1 MKATKKLLA
10 FLLAATM
17 LLALIPSAFATEQT
31 SSYTLTINNTTVG
44 HTYKVYQVFTGE
56 LSGVEGAYVL
66 SNVKYGT
73 SWNGKTGSVEKAVL
87 TTYEGR
93 SAEDNIDAFFNDCAQ
108 PAAYKMNLP
117 SANGSTQIVVDQ
129 PGYYI
134 VKEVS
139 ESVPE
144 GEGYTKAI
152 VQVVGDTA
160 IDVKSGTASSQKKV
174 KDKDDS
180 DGTVTDWQDTADY
193 DLGDDVPFQLSATV
207 SPNFTQCEKAY
218 QLTFHDVQS
227 AGLTF
232 NNDVIVKIGGETV
245 DVSHYTV
252 TTDTGDGCTFHVHFD
267 NLKTVTTVNS
277 SKVTNGSVITVEY
290 TSKLNEHAVIG
301 AAGNPNKSHI
311 TFTNKYNSDQ
321 PEEDGKT
328 PDDEVI
334 VYTFKL
340 VVNKVTANGGEDA
353 ETNPTKPLAGAEFTL
368 YKWDSTADVYVPC
381 RDYEGKSAN
390 QEKLTAT
397 EFEWLRLDAGKYKL
411 VETTTPKGFNTI
423 EPIEF
428 KVVANHSNDPAKLEL
443 VSLSGD
449 PISGNATFTA
459 TVADGSVT
467 TAVVNV
473 AGNTLPST
481 GGMGTTIFYVLGSI
495 LAIGAAILLISKKR
509 MNGAQ

>member
-17 LLALIPSAFATEQT
+17 LLALLPSAFATVPT
-31 SSYTLTINNTTVG
+31 GYTLTINNTTVG
-44 HTYKVYQVFTGE
+44 HTYEVYQVFTGE
-56 LSGVEGAYVL
+56 LSGVQGAYVL

-73 SWNGKTGSVEKAVL
+73 SWNGKAGSVEENVL
-87 TTYEGR
+87 TAYEHR
-93 SAEDNIDAFFNDCAQ
+93 SAAENIEAFFTDCTR
-108 PAAYKMNLP
+108 PAIYRQNVA
-117 SANGSTQIVVDQ
+117 SAKDSTQIVVDQ

-152 VQVVGDTA
+152 VQVVGDTT

-180 DGTVTDWQDTADY
+180 EGIVTEWQDTADY

-207 SPNFTQCEKAY
+207 SPNFTQCEKDY

-232 NNDVIVKIGGETV
+232 NNNVAVKIGGEVV
-245 DVSHYTV
+245 DASHYTV
-252 TTDTGDGCTFHVHFD
+252 TTDPGDGCTFHVHFN
-267 NLKTVTTVNS
+267 NLKTVTTANDN
-277 SKVTNGSVITVEY
+277 KVANGSVITVEY
-290 TSKLNEHAVIG
+290 TSKLNNQAVIG
-301 AAGNPNKSHI
+301 SAGNPNKSHI

-321 PEEDGKT
+321 PDEDGKT

-340 VVNKVTANGGEDA
+340 VVNKVTANKGEDA

-368 YKWDSTADVYVPC
+368 YKFDSKTGDYVVYH
-381 RDYEGKSAN
+381 DYEGKAAN
-390 QEKLTAT
+390 DKLTAT
-397 EFEWLRLDAGKYKL
+397 EFQWLRLDAGKYKL
-411 VETTTPKGFNTI
+411 VETTTPGGYNTI

-428 KVVANHSNDPAKLEL
+428 MVAANHSNDPAKLEL
-443 VSLSGD
+443 LSLTGET
-449 PISGNATFTA
+449 ISGNATFTPS
-459 TVADGSVT
+459 VADGSLA

-473 AGNTLPST
+473 TGNTLPST
-481 GGMGTTIFYVLGSI
+481 GGMGTTVFYIIGSI
-495 LAIGAAILLISKKR
+495 LVVCAGVLLISKKR
-509 MNGAQ
+509 MNGAK

>member
-17 LLALIPSAFATEQT
+17 LLALLPSAFATEPT
-31 SSYTLTINNTTVG
+31 GYTLTINNTTEG
-44 HTYKVYQVFTGE
+44 HTYEVYQVFTGE
-56 LSGVEGAYVL
+56 LSGLEGHYVL

-73 SWNGKTGSVEKAVL
+73 SWNGKAGSVEEAVL
-87 TTYEGR
+87 TAYEHR
-93 SAEDNIDAFFNDCAQ
+93 TALQNIDAFFADCPQ
-108 PAAYKMNLP
+108 AAVYKQNVA
-117 SANGSTQIVVDQ
+117 SANGSTRIVVDQ

-134 VKEVS
+134 VKEIS

-152 VQVVGDTA
+152 VQVVGDTT

-180 DGTVTDWQDTADY
+180 EGTETGWQDTADY
-193 DLGDDVPFQLSATV
+193 DQGDKVPFQLSATV
-207 SPNFTQCEKAY
+207 SPKFSECNKAY

-227 AGLTF
+227 DGLTF
-232 NNDVIVKIGGETV
+232 NNDVVVKIGGEVV
-245 DVSHYTV
+245 DASLYTV
-252 TTDTGDGCTFHVHFD
+252 TTDTEDGCTFHVHFD
-267 NLKTVTTVNS
+267 DLRNTSVTD
-277 SKVTNGSVITVEY
+277 GSVITVEY
-290 TSKLNEHAVIG
+290 TSTLNAQAVIG
-301 AAGNPNKSHI
+301 AAGNSNKSHI

-340 VVNKVTANGGEDA
+340 VVNKVTANDGEDA

-368 YKWDSTADVYVPC
+368 YKWDPTANDYVEY

-390 QEKLTAT
+390 EELIAT
-397 EFEWLRLDAGKYKL
+397 EFQWLRLDAGKYKL
-411 VETTTPKGFNTI
+411 VETTTPEGFNTI

-428 KVVANHSNDPAKLEL
+428 MVVANHSNDPDKLEL
-443 VSLSGD
+443 VSLSGNK
-449 PISGNATFTA
+449 ISGNAEFKA
-459 TVADGSVT
+459 TVADGSLAT
-467 TAVVNV
+467 TVINV

-509 MNGAQ
+509 MNGVQ

>member
-17 LLALIPSAFATEQT
+17 LLALLPSAFATEPT
-31 SSYTLTINNTTVG
+31 GYTLTINNTTEG
-44 HTYKVYQVFTGE
+44 HTYEVYQVFTGE
-56 LSGVEGAYVL
+56 LSGVQGAYVL
-66 SNVKYGT
+66 SNVEYGY
-73 SWNGKTGSVEKAVL
+73 SWNGKVGEKVEEAVL
-87 TTYEGR
+87 EAYEGR
-93 SAEDNIDAFFNDCAQ
+93 SALENIDAFFTDCKQ
-108 PAAYKMNLP
+108 TTKYKENVA
-117 SANGSTQIVVDQ
+117 STNGSTQIVVDE

-134 VKEVS
+134 VMEVS
-139 ESVPE
+139 TTVPE

-152 VQVVGDTA
+152 VQVVGDTT
-160 IDVKSGTASSQKKV
+160 IEVKSGTASSQKKV

-207 SPNFTQCEKAY
+207 SPNFDECEKAY

-232 NNDVIVKIGGETV
+232 NNDVVVKIGGEVV
-245 DVSHYTV
+245 DASHYTV
-252 TTDTGDGCTFHVHFD
+252 TVNPDDGCTFHVHFD
-267 NLKTVTTVNS
+267 NLKTVTTVNNNR
-277 SKVTNGSVITVEY
+277 VANGSVITVEY
-290 TSKLNEHAVIG
+290 TSKLNDQAAIG
-301 AAGNPNKSHI
+301 ADGNSNKSHI
-311 TFTNKYNSDQ
+311 TFTNKYNSNQ
-321 PEEDGKT
+321 PDEDGKT

-340 VVNKVTANGGEDA
+340 VVNKVTANDGEDSA
-353 ETNPTKPLAGAEFTL
+353 TNPTKPLAGAEFTL
-368 YKWDSTADVYVPC
+368 YKWDSATNAYVEY
-381 RDYEGKSAN
+381 RAYEGKTDN
-390 QEKLTAT
+390 DKLTAT
-397 EFEWLRLDAGKYKL
+397 EFQWLRLDAGKYKL
-411 VETTTPKGFNTI
+411 VETTTPEGYNTI

-428 KVVANHSNDPAKLEL
+428 MVAANHSNDPAKLEL

-449 PISGNATFTA
+449 KISGNATFTA
-459 TVADGSVT
+459 TVADGSVAT
-467 TAVVNV
+467 TVINV

-509 MNGAQ
+509 MNGVQ

>member
-17 LLALIPSAFATEQT
+17 LLALIPSAFATVPT
-31 SSYTLTINNTTVG
+31 SSYTLTINNTTEG
-44 HTYKVYQVFTGE
+44 HTYEVYQVFTGE
-56 LSGVEGAYVL
+56 LSGVQGAYVL

-73 SWNGKTGSVEKAVL
+73 SWNGKAGSVEENVL
-87 TTYEGR
+87 TVYENR
-93 SAEDNIDAFFNDCAQ
+93 SAAENIDAFFTDCTQ
-108 PAAYKMNLP
+108 PAIYRQNVA
-117 SANGSTQIVVDQ
+117 SAKGSTKIVVDQ

-152 VQVVGDTA
+152 VQVVGDTT

-180 DGTVTDWQDTADY
+180 EGIETDWQDTADY

-207 SPNFTQCEKAY
+207 SPNFTQCEKDY

-232 NNDVIVKIGGETV
+232 NNDVVVKIGGEEV
-245 DVSHYTV
+245 NASHYTV
-252 TTDTGDGCTFHVHFD
+252 MTETDDGCTFHVHFN
-267 NLKTVTTVNS
+267 NLKTVATVNDN
-277 SKVTNGSVITVEY
+277 KVANGSVITVEY
-290 TSKLNEHAVIG
+290 TSKLNNQAVIG
-301 AAGNPNKSHI
+301 STGNSNKSHI

-340 VVNKVTANGGEDA
+340 VVNKVTANDGGDA

-368 YKWDSTADVYVPC
+368 YKFDSNTNDYVEY
-381 RDYEGKSAN
+381 RAYEGKAAN
-390 QEKLTAT
+390 DKLTAT
-397 EFEWLRLDAGKYKL
+397 EFQWLRLDAGKYKL
-411 VETTTPKGFNTI
+411 VETTTPEGFNTI

-428 KVVANHSNDPAKLEL
+428 KVVANHSNDPDKLEL

-449 PISGNATFTA
+449 KISGNATFNA
-459 TVADGSVT
+459 TVADGSVAT
-467 TAVVNV
+467 TVVNV

-509 MNGAQ
+509 MNGVQ

>member
-10 FLLAATM
+10 ILLAATM
-17 LLALIPSAFATEQT
+17 LLALIPSAFATEPI
-31 SSYTLTINNTTVG
+31 SSYTLTINNTTEG
-44 HTYKVYQVFTGE
+44 HTYVVYQVFTGE
-56 LSGVEGAYVL
+56 LSGVQGAYVL

-73 SWNGKTGSVEKAVL
+73 SWNGKAGSVEENVL
-87 TTYEGR
+87 TAYEHR
-93 SAEDNIDAFFNDCAQ
+93 SAAENIEAFFTECTQ
-108 PAAYKMNLP
+108 PAIYRQNVA

-139 ESVPE
+139 TTVPE

-152 VQVVGDTA
+152 VQVVGDTT

-207 SPNFTQCEKAY
+207 SPNFSQCEKAY

-227 AGLTF
+227 AGLSF
-232 NNDVIVKIGGETV
+232 NNDVVVRIGGEVV
-245 DVSHYTV
+245 DASYYTV
-252 TTDTGDGCTFHVHFD
+252 TTNTDDGCTFHVHFD
-267 NLKTVTTVNS
+267 NLKTVATVNNN
-277 SKVTNGSVITVEY
+277 KVVNGSVITVEY
-290 TSKLNEHAVIG
+290 TSKLNNQAVIG
-301 AAGNPNKSHI
+301 SAGNSNKSHI
-311 TFTNKYNSDQ
+311 TFTNKYNSNQ

-340 VVNKVTANGGEDA
+340 VVNKVTANNGEGA

-368 YKWDSTADVYVPC
+368 YKWDSATDAYVEY
-381 RDYEGKSAN
+381 RAYEGKTDN
-390 QEKLTAT
+390 DKLTAT
-397 EFEWLRLDAGKYKL
+397 EFQWLRLDAGKYKL
-411 VETTTPKGFNTI
+411 VETTTPGGFNTI

-428 KVVANHSNDPAKLEL
+428 MVAATHSNDPAKLEL
-443 VSLSGD
+443 VSLTGEK
-449 PISGNATFTA
+449 ISGNATFAT
-459 TVADGSVT
+459 TVADGSVAT
-467 TAVVNV
+467 TVINV

-509 MNGAQ
+509 MNGVE

>member
-17 LLALIPSAFATEQT
+17 LLALLPSAFATT
-31 SSYTLTINNTTVG
+31 PTGYTLTIKNTTVG
-44 HTYKVYQVFTGE
+44 HTYVVYQVFTGE
-56 LSGVEGAYVL
+56 LSGVPGAYVL

-73 SWNGKTGSVEKAVL
+73 SWNGKTGSVEEEVL
-87 TTYEGR
+87 TTYEHR
-93 SAEDNIDAFFNDCAQ
+93 SAEDNIKAFFTDCTQ
-108 PAAYKMNLP
+108 PAIYMQNVA
-117 SANGSTQIVVDQ
+117 SAKDSTQIVVDQ

-152 VQVVGDTA
+152 VQVVGDTT

-207 SPNFTQCEKAY
+207 SPNFTQCEKDY

-232 NNDVIVKIGGETV
+232 NNDVVVKIGGEVV
-245 DVSHYTV
+245 DASYYTV
-252 TTDTGDGCTFHVHFD
+252 TTNTDDGCTFHVHFD
-267 NLKTVTTVNS
+267 NLKTVATVNDN
-277 SKVTNGSVITVEY
+277 KVANGSVITVEY
-290 TSKLNEHAVIG
+290 TSKLNNQAVIG
-301 AAGNPNKSHI
+301 SAGNSNKSHI
-311 TFTNKYNSDQ
+311 TFTNKYNSNQ
-321 PEEDGKT
+321 PDEDGET

-340 VVNKVTANGGEDA
+340 VVNKVTANDGEDSA
-353 ETNPTKPLAGAEFTL
+353 TNPTKPLAGAEFTL
-368 YKWDSTADVYVPC
+368 YKFDSETGDYVVY
-381 RDYEGKSAN
+381 RDYEGKAAN
-390 QEKLTAT
+390 DKLTAT
-397 EFEWLRLDAGKYKL
+397 EFQWLRLDAGKYKL
-411 VETTTPKGFNTI
+411 VETTTPEGYNTI

-428 KVVANHSNDPAKLEL
+428 MVAATHSNDPAKLEL
-443 VSLSGD
+443 VSLTGEK
-449 PISGNATFTA
+449 ISGNATFAT
-459 TVADGSVT
+459 TVADGSVAT
-467 TAVVNV
+467 TVINV

-509 MNGAQ
+509 MNGVE

>member
-17 LLALIPSAFATEQT
+17 LLALLPSAFATT
-31 SSYTLTINNTTVG
+31 PTGYTLTIKNTTVG
-44 HTYKVYQVFTGE
+44 HTYVVYQVFTGE
-56 LSGVEGAYVL
+56 LSGVPGAYVL

-73 SWNGKTGSVEKAVL
+73 SWNGKTGSVEEEVL
-87 TTYEGR
+87 TTYEHR
-93 SAEDNIDAFFNDCAQ
+93 SAEDNIKAFFTDCTQ
-108 PAAYKMNLP
+108 PAIYRQNVA
-117 SANGSTQIVVDQ
+117 SAKVSTQIVVDQ

-134 VKEVS
+134 VREVS

-152 VQVVGDTA
+152 VQVVGDTT

-180 DGTVTDWQDTADY
+180 EGIETDWQDTADY
-193 DLGDDVPFQLSATV
+193 DLGDEVPFQLSATV
-207 SPNFTQCEKAY
+207 SPNFTQCEKDY

-227 AGLTF
+227 EGLTF
-232 NNDVIVKIGGETV
+232 NNNVVVKIGGETV

-252 TTDTGDGCTFHVHFD
+252 ITDTDDGCTFHVHFN
-267 NLKTVTTVNS
+267 NLKTVTTEKGN
-277 SKVTNGSVITVEY
+277 KVTDGSVITVEY
-290 TSKLNEHAVIG
+290 SSKLNDQAAMG
-301 AAGNPNKSHI
+301 SAGNSNKSHI
-311 TFTNKYNSDQ
+311 TFTNKYNSNQ

-340 VVNKVTANGGEDA
+340 VVNKVTANDGVDA

-368 YKWDSTADVYVPC
+368 YKWDSIANDYAPY

-390 QEKLTAT
+390 QEELTAT
-397 EFEWLRLDAGKYKL
+397 KFEWLRLDAGKYKL
-411 VETTTPKGFNTI
+411 VETTTPEGFNTI

-428 KVVANHSNDPAKLEL
+428 KVVANHSNDPDKLEL

-449 PISGNATFTA
+449 KISGNATFNA
-459 TVADGSVT
+459 TMADGSVAT
-467 TAVVNV
+467 TVVNV

-509 MNGAQ
+509 MNGVQ

>member
-17 LLALIPSAFATEQT
+17 LLALLPSAFATT
-31 SSYTLTINNTTVG
+31 PTGYTLTINNTTEG
-44 HTYKVYQVFTGE
+44 HTYVVYQVFTGE
-56 LSGVEGAYVL
+56 LSGVPGAYVL

-73 SWNGKTGSVEKAVL
+73 SWNGKTGSVEEEVL
-87 TTYEGR
+87 TAYEHR
-93 SAEDNIDAFFNDCAQ
+93 SAEENIDAFFTDCTQ
-108 PAAYKMNLP
+108 PATYRNVA
-117 SANGSTQIVVDQ
+117 SAKGSTQIVVDH

-152 VQVVGDTA
+152 VQVVGDTT

-180 DGTVTDWQDTADY
+180 EGIETDWQDTADY
-193 DLGDDVPFQLSATV
+193 DLGDNVPFQLSATV
-207 SPNFTQCEKAY
+207 SPNFTQCEKDY

-227 AGLTF
+227 EGLSF
-232 NNDVIVKIGGETV
+232 NNDVVVKIGGEEV
-245 DVSHYTV
+245 ESSHYTV
-252 TTDTGDGCTFHVHFD
+252 TTNTDDGCTFHVHFG
-267 NLKTVTTVNS
+267 NLKTVATVNGNN
-277 SKVTNGSVITVEY
+277 VGNGSVITVEY
-290 TSKLNEHAVIG
+290 TSKLNDQAVMG
-301 AAGNPNKSHI
+301 SAGNSNKSHI
-311 TFTNKYNSDQ
+311 TFTNKYNSNQ
-321 PEEDGKT
+321 PDEDGKT

-340 VVNKVTANGGEDA
+340 VVNKVTANDGGDA
-353 ETNPTKPLAGAEFTL
+353 ETNPTKPLKGAEFTL
-368 YKWDSTADVYVPC
+368 YKFDSQTGDYVVY
-381 RDYEGKSAN
+381 RDYEGKTDN
-390 QEKLTAT
+390 VKLTAT
-397 EFEWLRLDAGKYKL
+397 EFQWLRLDAGKYKL
-411 VETTTPKGFNTI
+411 VETTTPEGFNTI

-428 KVVANHSNDPAKLEL
+428 KVVANHSNDPEKLEL

-449 PISGNATFTA
+449 RISGNATFNA
-459 TVADGSVT
+459 TVADGSLT
-467 TAVVNV
+467 TAVINV

-509 MNGAQ
+509 MNGVQ

>member
-17 LLALIPSAFATEQT
+17 LLALLPSAFATIPT
-31 SSYTLTINNTTVG
+31 GGYTLTIKNTTVG
-44 HTYKVYQVFTGE
+44 HTYEVYQVFTGE
-56 LSGVEGAYVL
+56 LSGVPGAYVL

-73 SWNGKTGSVEKAVL
+73 SWNGKTGSVEEKVL
-87 TTYEGR
+87 TAYENR
-93 SAEDNIDAFFNDCAQ
+93 SAEKNIDAFFTDCTQ
-108 PAAYKMNLP
+108 PATYRNVA

-152 VQVVGDTA
+152 VQVVGDTT

-180 DGTVTDWQDTADY
+180 DGTVTDWLDTADY

-207 SPNFTQCEKAY
+207 SPNFTQCEKDY

-227 AGLTF
+227 EGLSF
-232 NNDVIVKIGGETV
+232 NNDVVVKIGSEEV
-245 DVSHYTV
+245 DASHYTV
-252 TTDTGDGCTFHVHFD
+252 TTNPGDGCTFHVHFN
-267 NLKTVTTVNS
+267 NLKTVTTANS

-301 AAGNPNKSHI
+301 AAGNSNKSHI
-311 TFTNKYNSDQ
+311 TFTNKYDSNQ
-321 PEEDGKT
+321 PDEDGKT

-340 VVNKVTANGGEDA
+340 VVNKVTANDGEDA
-353 ETNPTKPLAGAEFTL
+353 DTNPTKPLKGAEFTL
-368 YKWDSTADVYVPC
+368 FKLDSASDAYVEY
-381 RDYEGKSAN
+381 RAYEGKTDN
-390 QEKLTAT
+390 VKLTAT
-397 EFEWLRLDAGKYKL
+397 EFQWLRLDAGKYKL
-411 VETTTPKGFNTI
+411 VETTTPEGYNTI

-428 KVVANHSNDPAKLEL
+428 QVVANHSNDPEKLKL

-449 PISGNATFTA
+449 KISGTADFTA
-459 TVADGSVT
+459 TMADGSVAT
-467 TAVVNV
+467 TVVNV

-509 MNGAQ
+509 MNGVQ